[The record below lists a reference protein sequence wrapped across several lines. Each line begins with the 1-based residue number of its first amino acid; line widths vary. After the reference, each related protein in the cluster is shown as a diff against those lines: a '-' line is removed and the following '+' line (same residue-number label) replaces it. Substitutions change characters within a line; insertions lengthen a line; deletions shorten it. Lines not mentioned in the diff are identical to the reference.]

1 MATTAISTRSKK
13 LTGILAF
20 EQYPEWGVCR
30 EAVTCVIEAG
40 QDVGDALVRTLI
52 SPTGTAA
59 ATVGTG
65 NGVMGTITVA
75 ENATVGV
82 YTLRIVKAVANAG
95 DFTITDSHGAVVST
109 GSVAVAHVG
118 AGMSF
123 TLADGSTDFIVGD
136 TIAITVAGTEK
147 FKWIEAADVATL
159 NDDVAVLIETDK
171 NVPSMTA
178 GDNTCAVLRIGTA
191 GIVGSML
198 TYKDSLSAGQKATVL
213 AKFKAKKIFSRT
225 KV

>member
-1 MATTAISTRSKK
+1 MATTAISSRTKK

-20 EQYPEWGVCR
+20 EDMAEYGVCR

-52 SPTGTAA
+52 SPTGTAGA
-59 ATVGTG
+59 IVGTG

-75 ENATVGV
+75 ENATPDT

-95 DFTITDSHGAVVST
+95 DFTITNSHGVVVST

-123 TLADGSTDFIVGD
+123 TLADGATDFIVGD
-136 TIAITVAGTEK
+136 TIPIVVAGTEK
-147 FKWIEAADVATL
+147 FKWVEAADVATL
-159 NDDVAVLIETDK
+159 NDDVAVMIETDK
-171 NVPSMTA
+171 DVPSLTA
-178 GDNTCAVLRIGTA
+178 GDHTCAVLRIGTA
-191 GIVGSML
+191 GIVGANL
-198 TYKDSLSAGQKATVL
+198 TYKDSLSDAQKAIVL
-213 AKFKAKKIFSRT
+213 AKFKAKKIFTRT

>member
-1 MATTAISTRSKK
+1 MATTAISSRSKK

-20 EQYPEWGVCR
+20 EQMPEYGVCR
-30 EAVTCVIEAG
+30 EVATCVIEAG
-40 QDVGDALVRTLI
+40 QDVGNALVRTLI
-52 SPTGTAA
+52 TPTGTAGA
-59 ATVGTG
+59 IVGTG

-75 ENATVGV
+75 ENATADT

-95 DFTITDSHGAVVST
+95 DFSITNSHGVVVST

-123 TLADGSTDFIVGD
+123 TLADGSTDFVVGD
-136 TIAITVAGTEK
+136 TIPIVVAGTEK

-159 NDDVAVLIETDK
+159 NDDVAILIETDK
-171 NVPSMTA
+171 DVPSMTV
-178 GDNTCAVLRIGTA
+178 GDNTCTIMRVGTA
-191 GIVGSML
+191 GIVGVNL
-198 TYKDSLSAGQKATVL
+198 TYKDSLSAGQKAIVL
-213 AKFKAKKIFSRT
+213 AKFKAKKIFTRT

>member
-1 MATTAISTRSKK
+1 MATTAIASRSKK
-13 LTGILAF
+13 LSSILAF
-20 EQYPEWGVCR
+20 EDHPEYGVCR
-30 EAVTCVIEAG
+30 EAVTVVIEAG

-59 ATVGTG
+59 AAVGAG

-75 ENATVGV
+75 ENATPDV
-82 YTLRIVKAVANAG
+82 YTLRIVKAVTDAG
-95 DFTITDSHGAVVST
+95 DFTITNSHGEVVST
-109 GSVAVAHVG
+109 GSVGVAHVG

-123 TLADGSTDFIVGD
+123 TLADGSTDFALG
-136 TIAITVAGTEK
+136 TTMAITVAGTVK
-147 FKWIEAADVATL
+147 YKWIEAADVATL

-171 NVPSMTA
+171 NVPTLTA
-178 GDNTCAVLRIGTA
+178 GDNTCAVLIIGTA
-191 GIVGSML
+191 GIVGANL
-198 TYKDSLSAGQKATVL
+198 GFKDSLSAGQKATVL